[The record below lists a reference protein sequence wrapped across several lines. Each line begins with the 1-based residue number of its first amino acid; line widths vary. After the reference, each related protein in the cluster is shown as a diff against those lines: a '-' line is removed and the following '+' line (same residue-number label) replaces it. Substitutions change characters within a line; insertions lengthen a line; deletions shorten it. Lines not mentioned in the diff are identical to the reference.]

1 MAGHSKWAN
10 IRHRKERVDAKRGK
24 IFARLIKEVTVAA
37 KVGGGDTSANPRLR
51 LALERAREA
60 NVPGDNIERAVKR
73 GSGQLEGGAHYLEV
87 RYEGYGAGGAAIL
100 LDCMTDNK
108 NRTLPEVR
116 QVFGKHGGHLG
127 EEGSVSYLFRRCGQL
142 LFAQPAD
149 RERLMDT
156 AIENGADDFMEEEE
170 GEGIDILCSPEK
182 FHSLLGVLRDGGWTP
197 DFADI
202 IMRADNDF
210 EMSGDDS
217 LRLQRLL
224 DSLEDLDD
232 TQKVYTN
239 AVVRE
244 GES

>member
-1 MAGHSKWAN
+1 MTTAATTPLHGAPDNSCRGWAPASPSPPWKKAARPGN
-10 IRHRKERVDAKRGK
+10 CPWRTPSPKSGRAASARISAWRDTANGRISGIEKERVDAKRGK

-37 KVGGGDTSANPRLR
+37 KVGGGDSSANPRLR

-127 EEGSVSYLFRRCGQL
+127 EEGSVSPTSFVVAVSC
-142 LFAQPAD
+142 
-149 RERLMDT
+149 
-156 AIENGADDFMEEEE
+156 
-170 GEGIDILCSPEK
+170 CSP
-182 FHSLLGVLRDGGWTP
+182 SRPT
-197 DFADI
+197 A
-202 IMRADNDF
+202 RA
-210 EMSGDDS
+210 
-217 LRLQRLL
+217 
-224 DSLEDLDD
+224 
-232 TQKVYTN
+232 
-239 AVVRE
+239 
-244 GES
+244 